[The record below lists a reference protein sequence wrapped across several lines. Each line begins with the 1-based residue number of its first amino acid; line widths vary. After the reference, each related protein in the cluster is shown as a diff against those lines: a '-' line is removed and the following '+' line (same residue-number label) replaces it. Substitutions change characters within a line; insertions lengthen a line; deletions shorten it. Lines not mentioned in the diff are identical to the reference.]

1 MVVCT
6 PVASPDTQLSAMDNL
21 IDSMMLVEE
30 DEEEKPK
37 DMFKVHH
44 IPNPEFQRL
53 FQVLEPIG
61 AMTAQ

>member
-6 PVASPDTQLSAMDNL
+6 PVASPDAQLSAMDSL

-30 DEEEKPK
+30 GEEEKPK
-37 DMFKVHH
+37 DMLKVHH

-53 FQVLEPIG
+53 FQVLEPTG